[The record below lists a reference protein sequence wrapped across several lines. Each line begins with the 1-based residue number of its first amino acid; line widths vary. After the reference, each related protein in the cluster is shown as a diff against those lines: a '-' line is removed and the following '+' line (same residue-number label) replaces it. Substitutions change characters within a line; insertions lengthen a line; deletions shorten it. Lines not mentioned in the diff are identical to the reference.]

1 MLLEIYMTTRYF
13 GERIKRNEDPRLL
26 TGQGLYVD
34 DVDLPDM
41 LHVAFVRS
49 PYAHAKINSIDI
61 SQALQREGVVA
72 IYTANDL
79 GDYWKPGPLL
89 VSPPP
94 VENIV
99 FNEKTQVPL
108 AKDKVKFAGEPIV
121 MVLAESRY
129 IAEDALADIQIDYE
143 PLAAVVDL
151 ERALTSDSAI
161 IHDELGTNV
170 AAHVVQKKGEYAS
183 AKKEAALVI
192 KRRFN
197 YEHGCAAAME
207 NRGIVAEWDR
217 RAGRLTVWDTTQ
229 APVVIRN
236 GLSASLRHSSAA
248 GSVRRS

>member
-1 MLLEIYMTTRYF
+1 MTTRYF

-34 DVDLPDM
+34 DVDLPNM

-49 PYAHAKINSIDI
+49 PYAHARINNIDV
-61 SQALQREGVVA
+61 SQALRREGVIA
-72 IYTANDL
+72 IYTAEAL

-94 VENIV
+94 VEGII

-108 AKDKVKFAGEPIV
+108 ARSGDKVKFAGEPVV

-129 IAEDALADIQIDYE
+129 IAEDALVDIQVDYE
-143 PLAAVVDL
+143 PLEAVVDL
-151 ERALTSDSAI
+151 EKALQSDSPI
-161 IHDELGTNV
+161 IHEEIGSNV
-170 AAHVVQKKGEYAS
+170 AAHVVQTKGDYESVKKD
-183 AKKEAALVI
+183 AALII
-192 KRRFN
+192 KRRFS
-197 YEHGCAAAME
+197 YEHGCAAAIE

-236 GLSASLRHSSAA
+236 GLA
-248 GSVRRS
+248 GVVWVSGKKNRVGGPVVG

>member
-1 MLLEIYMTTRYF
+1 MATRYF

-34 DVDLPDM
+34 DVDLPNM

-49 PYAHAKINSIDI
+49 PYAHARIKNVNV

-94 VENIV
+94 VKDIV

-108 AKDKVKFAGEPIV
+108 ARDKVKFAGEPIV

-143 PLAAVVDL
+143 PIPAIVPM
-151 ERALTSDSAI
+151 ERALGADSPL
-161 IHDELGTNV
+161 IHDEIGSNV
-170 AAHVVQKKGEYAS
+170 AAHVVQRKGDYES
-183 AKKEAALVI
+183 VKTDAALVI
-192 KRRFN
+192 KRRFL
-197 YEHGCAAAME
+197 YEHGCAAAIE
-207 NRGIVAEWDR
+207 NRGVVAEWDS
-217 RAGRLTVWDTTQ
+217 RAARLTV
-229 APVVIRN
+229 
-236 GLSASLRHSSAA
+236 
-248 GSVRRS
+248 